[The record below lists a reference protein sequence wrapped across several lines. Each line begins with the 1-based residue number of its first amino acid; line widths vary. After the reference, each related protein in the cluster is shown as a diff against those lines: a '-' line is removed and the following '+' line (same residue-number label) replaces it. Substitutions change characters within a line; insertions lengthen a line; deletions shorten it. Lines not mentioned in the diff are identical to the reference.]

1 MAKNR
6 VILVL
11 YTLLLVMAFF
21 PGCQCIQQMSKGW
34 ESQTTGLYRT
44 ITVYDYTGKQLGQWK
59 ARTVIDAD
67 SGGLTTFFD
76 EKGNRVL
83 VNGGIL
89 IAIEYKP

>member
-11 YTLLLVMAFF
+11 YTLLLVLAFF
-21 PGCQCIQQMSKGW
+21 PGCQCTKQMMKGW
-34 ESQTTGLYRT
+34 ESQTTGLRRI
-44 ITVYDYTGKQLGQWK
+44 ITVYDYTGKVLGRWE
-59 ARTVIDAD
+59 ALTVIDAD

-76 EKGNRVL
+76 EKGKRVL

-89 IAIEYKP
+89 IAVEQ